1 MGRLSEEIQ
10 DILRAA
16 RDEPLDEEFV
26 PVEDFFEDEEP
37 EGEAP
42 CLGES
47 TDEAPC
53 WHIQEAAQ
61 FVAEDVAEV
70 TGLDPEVLSVALF
83 EAMSCDS
90 DCRRKYVTEKGDFK
104 GGKGKAFKTC
114 VEYAKACCSGVKDPD
129 AFCAYIG
136 RRAGAGKI

>member
-1 MGRLSEEIQ
+1 MGRLSAEIQ
-10 DILRAA
+10 GILREATE
-16 RDEPLDEEFV
+16 RVVVEGYV
-26 PVEDFFEDEEP
+26 PVEDYFEEEEP
-37 EGEAP
+37 EVEAP

-47 TDEAPC
+47 TEAPC

-70 TGLDPEVLSVALF
+70 TGLDPEVLSVVLF

-90 DCRRKYVTEKGDFK
+90 DCRKKYVTEKGDFK
-104 GGKGKAFKTC
+104 GGKGRAFKTC
-114 VEYAKACCSGVKDPD
+114 VEYAKTCCSGVKDPD

-136 RRAGAGKI
+136 RRAGRT